1 MLEKTIEET
10 LQMKHII
17 QGIHSAVATPVTK
30 DGTPDLRLLSEHC
43 RSLLKEGCHGI
54 ALLGSTGEAN
64 SFGLKDRITILE
76 AAINCTNAPEAFL
89 PGTSTPAIA
98 DTIELTRHA
107 VSVGAKGVVL
117 LPPYYYKGV
126 SDEGIFRYYSGLIEG
141 IGDDRL
147 RVVLYHIPQISQIPI
162 SFDLIDRLMKA
173 YPDII
178 VGIKDSSGKLENLQN
193 LCKQHPKLAVLT
205 GSDPLMLPLLQ
216 MGGAGCITATSNL
229 CAEELRII
237 WDNWGRINTAGK
249 LKASQDKIVKWRT
262 LSKKYD
268 QLATIKTMLAERY
281 QEDGWL
287 HMVPPLVELQPL
299 QQQIVWSEMKRL
311 DP

>member
-1 MLEKTIEET
+1 
-10 LQMKHII
+10 
-17 QGIHSAVATPVTK
+17 
-30 DGTPDLRLLSEHC
+30 
-43 RSLLKEGCHGI
+43 
-54 ALLGSTGEAN
+54 
-64 SFGLKDRITILE
+64 
-76 AAINCTNAPEAFL
+76 
-89 PGTSTPAIA
+89 
-98 DTIELTRHA
+98 
-107 VSVGAKGVVL
+107 
-117 LPPYYYKGV
+117 
-126 SDEGIFRYYSGLIEG
+126 
-141 IGDDRL
+141 
-147 RVVLYHIPQISQIPI
+147 
-162 SFDLIDRLMKA
+162 
-173 YPDII
+173 
-178 VGIKDSSGKLENLQN
+178 
-193 LCKQHPKLAVLT
+193 
-205 GSDPLMLPLLQ
+205 MLPLLQ

-299 QQQIVWSEMKRL
+299 QQQIVWREMKRL